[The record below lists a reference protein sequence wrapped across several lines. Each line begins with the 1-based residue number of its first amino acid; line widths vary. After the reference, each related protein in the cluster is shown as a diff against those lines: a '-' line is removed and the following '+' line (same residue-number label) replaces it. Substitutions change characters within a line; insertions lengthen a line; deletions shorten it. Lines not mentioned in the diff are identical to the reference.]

1 MIFSNNLFSA
11 NLEISFGGGVGGSM
25 EFSYTKGLN
34 TIPNENGSRL
44 DSGFSANAFLDVQVL
59 YESVSLIL

>member
-1 MIFSNNLFSA
+1 MKVKILKNIFLIIFIFPCVIFSA

-44 DSGFSANAFLDVQVL
+44 DSGLMQTPF
-59 YESVSLIL
+59 